1 MNFVNLVNPE
11 TVHRS
16 LSRWPDVDAD
26 NLQAFDAADRL
37 LLEHSTS
44 ELDRLRAEGID
55 DPCLVVIGD
64 RYGAIALP
72 LLAESPAE
80 GASAVPELRI
90 WQDLATGETA
100 LEANAARLG
109 ITGFT
114 RIRDDES
121 SSDLYGPELLAGTRL
136 VLLRLP
142 KNLAELAELSEA
154 IAEHAHPDVVVLAA
168 GMVKHMTLSM
178 NEVLGAD
185 FGTITASLA
194 KGKARVLRASSP
206 RPDRGAGRSAS
217 GQPRRQST
225 VEPGTTQKTSQ
236 TQEPCQTQEPGQT
249 QAPEGGSLSFPT
261 REFHEGLG
269 RNGDLSLE
277 VHAHGAVFAG
287 AKVDIGTRFLL
298 EFLARMP
305 RVSTAVD
312 LGCGSGVLA
321 TLLAASQPEV
331 RVVACD
337 VSAAAVRSARLT
349 AGAHGVGDR
358 VLAVHTDAL
367 EGFPPASAELILL
380 NPPFHLGHSV
390 HAGAALKLFRA
401 AAEVLSPGGE
411 LWTVWNSHLGYLPAL
426 EKYVGPTE
434 IIGRNKKFTVT
445 RTRRPVAD
453 PA

>member
-1 MNFVNLVNPE
+1 MNLVNPE
-11 TVHRS
+11 PLHRL
-16 LSRWPDVDAD
+16 LSRWPDVDAE

-37 LLEHSTS
+37 LLEHAAS
-44 ELDRLRAEGID
+44 ELDRLRAEGVD
-55 DPCLVVIGD
+55 DPRLVVIGD

-72 LLAESPAE
+72 LLAECPE
-80 GASAVPELRI
+80 GGQSAVPGLRV
-90 WQDLATGETA
+90 WQDLATGEAA

-121 SSDLYGPELLAGTRL
+121 SSALYGPELLGGARL

-154 IAEHAHPDVVVLAA
+154 IAEHAHPGVVVLAA

-178 NEVLGAD
+178 NEVLGEE
-185 FGTITASLA
+185 FGTVTASLA
-194 KGKARVLRASSP
+194 KGKARVLRASGS
-206 RPDRGAGRSAS
+206 RPHSNQDSDLERPADRNTDGRT
-217 GQPRRQST
+217 RRQST
-225 VEPGTTQKTSQ
+225 VEQDTARKPSGTQ
-236 TQEPCQTQEPGQT
+236 TPD
-249 QAPEGGSLSFPT
+249 GSSSFPT

-269 RNGDLSLE
+269 RDGDLSLE

-287 AKVDIGTRFLL
+287 ARVDIGTRFLL
-298 EFLARMP
+298 EFLPRMP

-401 AAEVLSPGGE
+401 AADVLTPGGE
-411 LWTVWNSHLGYLPAL
+411 LWTVWNSHLGYVPAL
-426 EKYVGPTE
+426 EKHVGPTA
-434 IIGRNKKFTVT
+434 IMGRNKKFTVT
-445 RTRRPVAD
+445 RTRRPVTDQA
-453 PA
+453 

>member
-1 MNFVNLVNPE
+1 MNLVNPE
-11 TVHRS
+11 PLHRL
-16 LSRWPDVDAD
+16 LSRWPDVDAE
-26 NLQAFDAADRL
+26 NLQAFDAADRF
-37 LLEHSTS
+37 LLEHAAS
-44 ELDRLRAEGID
+44 ELDRLRAEGVD
-55 DPCLVVIGD
+55 DPRLVVIGD

-72 LLAESPAE
+72 LLAESPE
-80 GASAVPELRI
+80 GGKSAVHGLRV
-90 WQDLATGETA
+90 WQDLATGEAA

-121 SSDLYGPELLAGTRL
+121 SSALYSPELLGGARL

-154 IAEHAHPDVVVLAA
+154 IAEHAHPGVVVLAA

-178 NEVLGAD
+178 NEVLGAE
-185 FGTITASLA
+185 FGTVTASLA
-194 KGKARVLRASSP
+194 KGKARVLRAVEPHLETEPGTALDRAAAADTVPNRDTPAEVHP
-206 RPDRGAGRSAS
+206 RTAGEPDATREPAQKQDPDRGSS
-217 GQPRRQST
+217 
-225 VEPGTTQKTSQ
+225 
-236 TQEPCQTQEPGQT
+236 
-249 QAPEGGSLSFPT
+249 SFPT

-269 RNGDLSLE
+269 RDGDLSLE

-287 AKVDIGTRFLL
+287 ARVDIGTRFLL
-298 EFLARMP
+298 EFLPRMP

-321 TLLAASQPEV
+321 TLLAASQPEA

-349 AGAHGVGDR
+349 ADAHGVGDR

-401 AAEVLSPGGE
+401 AADVLTPGGE
-411 LWTVWNSHLGYLPAL
+411 LWTVWNSHLGYVPAL
-426 EKYVGPTE
+426 EKHVGPTD
-434 IIGRNKKFTVT
+434 IMGRNKKFTVT

>member
-1 MNFVNLVNPE
+1 MNLVNPE
-11 TVHRS
+11 PLHRL
-16 LSRWPDVDAD
+16 LSRWPDVDAE

-37 LLEHSTS
+37 LLEHAAS
-44 ELDRLRAEGID
+44 ELDRLRAEGVD
-55 DPCLVVIGD
+55 DPRLVVIGD

-72 LLAESPAE
+72 LLAESPE
-80 GASAVPELRI
+80 GGQSAVPGLRV
-90 WQDLATGETA
+90 WQDLATGEAA

-121 SSDLYGPELLAGTRL
+121 SPALYGPELLGGARL

-142 KNLAELAELSEA
+142 KNLAELAEVSEA
-154 IAEHAHPDVVVLAA
+154 IAEHAHPGVVVLAA

-178 NEVLGAD
+178 NEVLGEE
-185 FGTITASLA
+185 FGTVTASLA
-194 KGKARVLRASSP
+194 KGKARVLRAVGP
-206 RPDRGAGRSAS
+206 RPDTEPDTAPDGALDRATAPGRDTAAEV
-217 GQPRRQST
+217 PRRT
-225 VEPGTTQKTSQ
+225 AGEPDATRD
-236 TQEPCQTQEPGQT
+236 PGQK
-249 QAPEGGSLSFPT
+249 QDPGRGLSSFPT

-269 RNGDLSLE
+269 RDGDLSLE

-287 AKVDIGTRFLL
+287 ARVDIGTRFLL
-298 EFLARMP
+298 EFLLRMP

-321 TLLAASQPEV
+321 TLLAASQPEA

-401 AAEVLSPGGE
+401 AADVLTPGGE
-411 LWTVWNSHLGYLPAL
+411 LWTVWNSHLGYVPAL
-426 EKYVGPTE
+426 EKHVGPTT
-434 IIGRNKKFTVT
+434 IMGRNKKFTVT

>member
-1 MNFVNLVNPE
+1 MNLVNLVNPE
-11 TVHRS
+11 PLHRS
-16 LSRWPDVDAD
+16 LGRWPDVDAE

-37 LLEHSTS
+37 LLEHASP

-55 DPCLVVIGD
+55 DPRLVVIGD
-64 RYGAIALP
+64 RYGAIVLP
-72 LLAESPAE
+72 LLAKSSE
-80 GASAVPELRI
+80 GGPSAVPGLRI
-90 WQDLATGETA
+90 WQDLATGEAA

-121 SSDLYGPELLAGTRL
+121 SSALYGPELLAGARL

-185 FGTITASLA
+185 FGTVTASLA
-194 KGKARVLRASSP
+194 KGKARVLRASGP
-206 RPDRGAGRSAS
+206 RSDSAPDRDDGRNAGGQGHQRSS
-217 GQPRRQST
+217 
-225 VEPGTTQKTSQ
+225 VEPAV
-236 TQEPCQTQEPGQT
+236 TQEPTQN
-249 QAPEGGSLSFPT
+249 QAPERGSPSFPT

-298 EFLARMP
+298 EFLSRMP
-305 RVSTAVD
+305 RVRTAVD

-321 TLLAASQPEV
+321 TLLADSQPEV

-358 VLAVHTDAL
+358 VLAVHADAL

-401 AAEVLSPGGE
+401 AAEVLTPGGE

-426 EKYVGPTE
+426 EKYVGPTV
-434 IIGRNKKFTVT
+434 IMGRNKKFTVT

>member
-1 MNFVNLVNPE
+1 L
-11 TVHRS
+11 
-16 LSRWPDVDAD
+16 LSRWPDVDAE

-37 LLEHSTS
+37 LLEHAAS
-44 ELDRLRAEGID
+44 ELDRLRAEGVD
-55 DPCLVVIGD
+55 DPRLVVIGD

-72 LLAESPAE
+72 LLAESPE
-80 GASAVPELRI
+80 GGQSAVPGLRV
-90 WQDLATGETA
+90 WQDLATGEAA

-121 SSDLYGPELLAGTRL
+121 SSALYGPELLGGARL

-154 IAEHAHPDVVVLAA
+154 IAEHAHPGVVVLAA

-178 NEVLGAD
+178 NEVLGEE
-185 FGTITASLA
+185 FGTVTASLA
-194 KGKARVLRASSP
+194 KGKARVLRAVGP
-206 RPDRGAGRSAS
+206 RPNAEPDAAPDGALDRATAADRDTAAEV
-217 GQPRRQST
+217 PRRT
-225 VEPGTTQKTSQ
+225 AGEPDATRD
-236 TQEPCQTQEPGQT
+236 PGQK
-249 QAPEGGSLSFPT
+249 QDPGRGSSSFPA

-269 RNGDLSLE
+269 RDGDLSLE

-287 AKVDIGTRFLL
+287 ARVDIGTRFLL
-298 EFLARMP
+298 EFLPRMP

-321 TLLAASQPEV
+321 TLLAASQPEA

-401 AAEVLSPGGE
+401 AADVLTPGGE
-411 LWTVWNSHLGYLPAL
+411 LWTVWNSHLGYVPAL
-426 EKYVGPTE
+426 EKHVGPTA
-434 IIGRNKKFTVT
+434 IMGRNKKFTVT

>member
-11 TVHRS
+11 PLHRS
-16 LSRWPDVDAD
+16 LSRWPDVDAE

-37 LLEHSTS
+37 LLEHAAL

-55 DPCLVVIGD
+55 DPSLVVIGD

-72 LLAESPAE
+72 LLAESPE
-80 GASAVPELRI
+80 GGPSAVPGLRI
-90 WQDLATGETA
+90 WQDLATGEAA

-121 SSDLYGPELLAGTRL
+121 SSALYGPELLGGARL

-154 IAEHAHPDVVVLAA
+154 IAEHAPPDVVVLAA

-185 FGTITASLA
+185 FGTVAASLA
-194 KGKARVLRASSP
+194 KGKARVLRVSGS
-206 RPDRGAGRSAS
+206 RPDSNQDSDQDKDLDRPADRNTDGRT
-217 GQPRRQST
+217 RRQST
-225 VEPGTTQKTSQ
+225 VEQDTARKPSGS
-236 TQEPCQTQEPGQT
+236 
-249 QAPEGGSLSFPT
+249 QAPDGSSSFPS

-298 EFLARMP
+298 EFLPRMP

-349 AGAHGVGDR
+349 AGAQGVGDR

-401 AAEVLSPGGE
+401 AADVLTPGGE
-411 LWTVWNSHLGYLPAL
+411 LWTVWNSHLGYVPAL
-426 EKYVGPTE
+426 EKHVGPTA
-434 IIGRNKKFTVT
+434 IMGRNKKFTVT

>member
-1 MNFVNLVNPE
+1 MNFVNLMNPGPL
-11 TVHRS
+11 HQS
-16 LSRWPDVDAD
+16 LSRWPDVEAE

-37 LLEHSTS
+37 LLEHASV
-44 ELDRLRAEGID
+44 ELDRLRTEGIT
-55 DPCLVVIGD
+55 DPRLTVIGD

-72 LLAESPAE
+72 LLAESP
-80 GASAVPELRI
+80 GAGPSAVPGLRI
-90 WQDLATGETA
+90 WQDLASGEAA
-100 LEANAARLG
+100 LEGNASRLG
-109 ITGFT
+109 ITGYT

-121 SSDLYGPELLAGTRL
+121 SSALYGPELLAGARL
-136 VLLRLP
+136 VLVRLP
-142 KNLAELAELSEA
+142 KNLAELTELSEA

-178 NEVLGAD
+178 NDVLRAD
-185 FGTITASLA
+185 FGTVTASLA
-194 KGKARVLRASSP
+194 KGKARVLRASDRAQ
-206 RPDRGAGRSAS
+206 RPERGV
-217 GQPRRQST
+217 P
-225 VEPGTTQKTSQ
+225 
-236 TQEPCQTQEPGQT
+236 
-249 QAPEGGSLSFPT
+249 SFPA
-261 REFHEGLG
+261 RELQEGLG

-287 AKVDIGTRFLL
+287 ARVDIGTQFLL
-298 EFLARMP
+298 EFLPRMP
-305 RVSTAVD
+305 RVRTAVD

-321 TLLAASQPEV
+321 TMLAASQPRV
-331 RVVACD
+331 RVVASD

-358 VLAVHTDAL
+358 VLAVHADAL
-367 EGFPPASAELILL
+367 VGFPPASAELILL

-401 AAEVLSPGGE
+401 AAEVLAPGGE

-426 EKYVGPTE
+426 EKTVGPTE
-434 IIGRNKKFTVT
+434 IMGRNKKFTVT

>member
-1 MNFVNLVNPE
+1 MNLVNPE
-11 TVHRS
+11 PLHRL
-16 LSRWPDVDAD
+16 LSRWPDVDAE

-37 LLEHSTS
+37 LLEHAAS
-44 ELDRLRAEGID
+44 ELDRLRAEGVD
-55 DPCLVVIGD
+55 DPRLVVIGD

-72 LLAESPAE
+72 LLAESPE
-80 GASAVPELRI
+80 GGQSAVPGLRV
-90 WQDLATGETA
+90 WQDLATGEAA

-114 RIRDDES
+114 RIRDEES
-121 SSDLYGPELLAGTRL
+121 SSALYGPELLGGARL

-154 IAEHAHPDVVVLAA
+154 IAEHAHPGVVVLAA

-178 NEVLGAD
+178 NEVLGEE
-185 FGTITASLA
+185 FGTVTASLA
-194 KGKARVLRASSP
+194 KGKARVLRAVGP
-206 RPDRGAGRSAS
+206 RPNAEPDTAPDRDADAEVPRRTAGEPDATRDPGQKQDPDRGSS
-217 GQPRRQST
+217 
-225 VEPGTTQKTSQ
+225 
-236 TQEPCQTQEPGQT
+236 
-249 QAPEGGSLSFPT
+249 SFPA

-269 RNGDLSLE
+269 RDGDLSLE

-287 AKVDIGTRFLL
+287 ARVDIGTRFLL
-298 EFLARMP
+298 EFLPRMP

-401 AAEVLSPGGE
+401 AADVLTPGGE
-411 LWTVWNSHLGYLPAL
+411 LWTVWNSHLGYVPAL
-426 EKYVGPTE
+426 EKHVGPTA
-434 IIGRNKKFTVT
+434 IMGRNKKFTVT

>member
-1 MNFVNLVNPE
+1 MNPE
-11 TVHRS
+11 PLHRL
-16 LSRWPDVDAD
+16 LSRWPDVDAE

-37 LLEHSTS
+37 LLEHAAS
-44 ELDRLRAEGID
+44 ELDRLWAEGVD
-55 DPCLVVIGD
+55 DPRLVVIGD

-72 LLAESPAE
+72 LLAESPE
-80 GASAVPELRI
+80 GGQSAVAGLRV
-90 WQDLATGETA
+90 WQDLATGEAA
-100 LEANAARLG
+100 LEANAGRLG

-121 SSDLYGPELLAGTRL
+121 SSALYGPELLGGARL

-154 IAEHAHPDVVVLAA
+154 IAEHAHPGVVVLAA

-178 NEVLGAD
+178 NEVLGAE
-185 FGTITASLA
+185 FGTVTASLA
-194 KGKARVLRASSP
+194 KGKARVLRAVGP
-206 RPDRGAGRSAS
+206 GPNAEPDTAPDGALDRATAADRDAAAEV
-217 GQPRRQST
+217 PRRT
-225 VEPGTTQKTSQ
+225 AGEPDATRD
-236 TQEPCQTQEPGQT
+236 PGQK
-249 QAPEGGSLSFPT
+249 QDPGRGSSSFPA

-269 RNGDLSLE
+269 RDGDLSLE

-287 AKVDIGTRFLL
+287 ARVDIGTRFLL
-298 EFLARMP
+298 EFLPRMP

-401 AAEVLSPGGE
+401 AADVLTPGGE
-411 LWTVWNSHLGYLPAL
+411 LWTVWNSHLGYVPAL
-426 EKYVGPTE
+426 EKHVGPTA
-434 IIGRNKKFTVT
+434 IMGRNKKFTVT